1 MEIRSATISYS
12 KSKSKSIRNREQD
25 IIQKLDLLD
34 DAICNNFS
42 SPDIAGVLQEYDQ
55 LKTELKSIY
64 EEKGKQ
70 AMFHAKCCWVENG
83 ECPTKYFF
91 NLEKRNCNKKT
102 ISELR
107 LQDKSTTNNANVILD
122 QIETFYKNLYTSEA
136 IFSDE
141 ECDKFRRSINI

>member
-25 IIQKLDLLD
+25 IIQKLNLLD

-55 LKTELKSIY
+55 LKAELKSIY

-70 AMFHAKCCWVENG
+70 AMFRAKMPLG
-83 ECPTKYFF
+83 G
-91 NLEKRNCNKKT
+91 KRRMTDKIFLQLGKT
-102 ISELR
+102 Q
-107 LQDKSTTNNANVILD
+107 LQQKDH
-122 QIETFYKNLYTSEA
+122 Q
-136 IFSDE
+136 
-141 ECDKFRRSINI
+141 